1 VGKEFILPA
10 MSSKLPVPF
19 YIGLVHGP
27 IRSKDGQEIT
37 TSVTNLDI
45 HDISRSSRTFGFKRY
60 FLITPIKTQQKMVA
74 RILGFWEADSGQ
86 IYNPDRKEALAEAQV
101 IDSIEDCIAKIT
113 ELEGKAPFVVVTG
126 ANFKSYEGKEA
137 ALISKLKEVQRPML
151 LLFGTGWGLTEA
163 VVAQADFRLEPI
175 FGIAD
180 DGYNHLSVRSAV
192 AIYCDRLA
200 NAVPRE

>member
-1 VGKEFILPA
+1 VGF
-10 MSSKLPVPF
+10 PVSC

-45 HDISRSSRTFGFKRY
+45 HDIARSARTFGFKRY
-60 FLITPIKTQQKMVA
+60 FIITPIKNQQSMVKK
-74 RILGFWEADSGQ
+74 ILGFWEADSGL
-86 IYNPDRKEALAEAQV
+86 IYNPDRKNALSEAEVL
-101 IDSIEDCIAKIT
+101 DSIELAIEEVT
-113 ELEGKAPFVVVTG
+113 RREGKKPCVVVTG
-126 ANFKSYEGKEA
+126 ANFEKNDGSEKE
-137 ALISKLKEVQRPML
+137 LMHKIRLDGTPML
-151 LLFGTGWGLTEA
+151 LLFGTGWGLTA
-163 VVAQADFRLEPI
+163 PVVEQADFRLGPI

-200 NAVPRE
+200 RSL